1 MRLSIFT
8 RKIGSDNKDSIKTD
22 FLNLLFTNT
31 HVLCFLWSFHI
42 RNLLYGKV
50 FYLQS
55 YVFIIFSVWFLLKIH
70 CTQKMKFFIQDFFSK
85 CDQIRSL
92 LRIWSHLLKKSLME
106 NLTFCKRYFQ
116 NALIMIMYQSEN
128 PFKDVIELF
137 GQVIL
142 TKYPLQMVAT
152 KFRYLIFRKT

>member
-1 MRLSIFT
+1 MRLSIVT
-8 RKIGSDNKDSIKTD
+8 RKIGSESKDSIKTD

-31 HVLCFLWSFHI
+31 HVLCFLWRFHI
-42 RNLLYGKV
+42 GNLLYGKV
-50 FYLQS
+50 FYLLN

-70 CTQKMKFFIQDFFSK
+70 CTQKVKFFIQDFFSK
-85 CDQIRSL
+85 CDQIL
-92 LRIWSHLLKKSLME
+92 
-106 NLTFCKRYFQ
+106 
-116 NALIMIMYQSEN
+116 YQSEN

-152 KFRYLIFRKT
+152 KFRYLISRKT

>member
-1 MRLSIFT
+1 MRLSIVT

-70 CTQKMKFFIQDFFSK
+70 CTQKVRFFIKDSFSK
-85 CDQIRSL
+85 CDQINRK
-92 LRIWSHLLKKSLME
+92 LRIFPKCAYNRHVSIWKPIQGCNRIIWSNDFNKVSIADGS
-106 NLTFCKRYFQ
+106 N
-116 NALIMIMYQSEN
+116 
-128 PFKDVIELF
+128 
-137 GQVIL
+137 
-142 TKYPLQMVAT
+142 
-152 KFRYLIFRKT
+152 